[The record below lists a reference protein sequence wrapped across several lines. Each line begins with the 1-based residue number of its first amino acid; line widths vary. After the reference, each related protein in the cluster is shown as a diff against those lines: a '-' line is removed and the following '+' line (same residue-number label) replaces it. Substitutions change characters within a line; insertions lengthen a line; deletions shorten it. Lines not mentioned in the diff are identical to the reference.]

1 MEVVLGIDNIVFI
14 SILTNKLPKEKQ
26 ASARRLGLAAAL
38 VIRVILLFFI
48 SYIVQAKK
56 PLFTIFEFDMSTR
69 DLILLLGGLFL
80 LAKSTSEIH
89 HKVSGE
95 ADAINSKPGKA
106 VSVQKIIFQIILL
119 DIVFSFDSILTA
131 VGLSDQIIIMVL
143 AVVISMIVM
152 LLFAGKISNFVNNN
166 PTIKILALSFLLMIG
181 FMLIIEAF
189 HVHVP
194 KGYLYFGMAFSLG
207 VELLNLRVRKASG
220 G

>member
-26 ASARRLGLAAAL
+26 ANARRLGLGAAL

-56 PLFTIFEFDMSTR
+56 PLFTIFDFDMSTR
-69 DLILLLGGLFL
+69 DLILFLGGLFL

-89 HKVSGE
+89 HKVTGE
-95 ADAINSKPGKA
+95 ADAINNKPGKA
-106 VSVQKIIFQIILL
+106 VSVQNIIFQIILL

-181 FMLIIEAF
+181 FMLIVEAF

-207 VELLNLRVRKASG
+207 VELLNLRVRKSCGA
-220 G
+220 